1 MYLVNDKSIAP
12 AAMDGDQAIEY
23 FHIELD
29 TDEVIFAE
37 GTADITGRWPAQGVR
52 YFVRRATSVSSPDGL
67 ACDVGAG

>member
-29 TDEVIFAE
+29 TDEVIFA
-37 GTADITGRWPAQGVR
+37 GDSRHYRSMAGA
-52 YFVRRATSVSSPDGL
+52 RRSIFRPSSNK
-67 ACDVGAG
+67 CV